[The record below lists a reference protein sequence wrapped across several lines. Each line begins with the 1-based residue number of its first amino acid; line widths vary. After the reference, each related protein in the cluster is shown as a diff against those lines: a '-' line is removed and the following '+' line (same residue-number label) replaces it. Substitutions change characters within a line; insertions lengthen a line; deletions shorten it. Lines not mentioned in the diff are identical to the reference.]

1 MDSSATVVVMM
12 LLIMATTSQLPV
24 TSHCMDKS
32 AVQCDR
38 KPYASAIHSPEL
50 AILKTATCTRKEDV
64 SKELVVAWL

>member
-12 LLIMATTSQLPV
+12 LLIMATTSQLP
-24 TSHCMDKS
+24 DKS